1 MNTYMDRHAAL
12 TVDLGEGVYLL
23 FPLDLGL
30 GRGGVDTAEIN
41 ETLEVEIKAEELEGE
56 DFGSDGE
63 AKEGGED
70 ESGREAL
77 EEKLGEGVI
86 PNVGGGKVLER
97 I

>member
-1 MNTYMDRHAAL
+1 M
-12 TVDLGEGVYLL
+12 DLGEGVYLL
-23 FPLDLGL
+23 LPLDLGL

-77 EEKLGEGVI
+77 EEV
-86 PNVGGGKVLER
+86 
-97 I
+97 